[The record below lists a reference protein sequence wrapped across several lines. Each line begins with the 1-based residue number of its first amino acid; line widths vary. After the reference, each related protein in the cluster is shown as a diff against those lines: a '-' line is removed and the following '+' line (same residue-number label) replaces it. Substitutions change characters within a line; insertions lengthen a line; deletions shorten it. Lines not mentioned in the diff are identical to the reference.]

1 MKSFILVVGLSLS
14 FSGLAHSDQLVVQ
27 NLKPILSKRLFL
39 GVIGLMRRTFS
50 HLATKDGREL
60 VIYSDYDSHWPQ
72 AFARRW
78 DTDQILVHGG
88 MAGLPGTTVDSFALT
103 LCHELG
109 HLYGGRPYGD
119 SHNRISAEGQG
130 DYWASN
136 ICFPHVLSS
145 LPLRVPS
152 KSSLKFC
159 GGKEDCARSL
169 DAALVMTAFFAENRR
184 VSYPDP
190 STPDVS
196 VVHEVLLTHPEPQC
210 RLDTFW
216 AGIQNLPR
224 PQCWM
229 PASL

>member
-1 MKSFILVVGLSLS
+1 MKSYFFALILIWS
-14 FSGLAHSDQLVVQ
+14 FSSSARPDQLMMQ
-27 NLKPILSKRLFL
+27 NLKPVLSKRLFL

-50 HLATKDGREL
+50 HLAQKDGREL

-88 MAGLPGTTVDSFALT
+88 MAGLQGTTEDSFALT

-109 HLYGGRPYGD
+109 HLYGGEPYSD
-119 SHNRISAEGQG
+119 SHNQISVEGQG

-136 ICFPHVLSS
+136 VCFPQVLAA
-145 LPLRVPS
+145 LPRRSPS
-152 KSSLKFC
+152 KESLKFC
-159 GGKEDCARSL
+159 EGKEYCARAL
-169 DAALVMTAFFAENRR
+169 DAALVMTAFFADNRR
-184 VSYPDP
+184 ISHPELN
-190 STPDVS
+190 TPDET
-196 VVHEVLLTHPEPQC
+196 VVDEVLLTHPGPQC

-216 AGIQNLPR
+216 AGIHHRSR